1 MKRVLLIAVL
11 VLAGGGVSDLMRG
24 QSPNPAP
31 HGTNYDPP
39 IVARPKDP
47 APPPPPPPEEP
58 LFSLQDIDLDKS
70 DTWVKMA
77 LLMGSIVLALRA
89 FRQMRGD

>member
-11 VLAGGGVSDLMRG
+11 VLAGGGVSDLMLG
-24 QSPNPAP
+24 QSPSPAP
-31 HGTNYDPP
+31 QGTNYDPP
-39 IVARPKDP
+39 IVARPKEP
-47 APPPPPPPEEP
+47 APPPPPPEEP
-58 LFSLQDIDLDKS
+58 VFGFQEIDLDKS

-89 FRQMRGD
+89 FRQMKGD

>member
-11 VLAGGGVSDLMRG
+11 VLLGGSVADSMRG
-24 QSPNPAP
+24 QSPAPAP
-31 HGTNYDPP
+31 QGTNYDPP

-58 LFSLQDIDLDKS
+58 IFSFKDIDFDKS

-77 LLMGSIVLALRA
+77 LLMGSIILALRA
-89 FRQMRGD
+89 FRQMKGE

>member
-11 VLAGGGVSDLMRG
+11 VLAVGGVSDLMRG
-24 QSPNPAP
+24 QNPNPAP
-31 HGTNYDPP
+31 RGTNYDPP
-39 IVARPKDP
+39 IVARPKEP

-58 LFSLQDIDLDKS
+58 LFSLKDIDLDKS